1 MLLPLVA
8 LDVSS
13 LSVVDSFASGLDQG
27 LVDDRVGRDG
37 WFFVE

>member
-27 LVDDRVGRDG
+27 LVDRVGRDG